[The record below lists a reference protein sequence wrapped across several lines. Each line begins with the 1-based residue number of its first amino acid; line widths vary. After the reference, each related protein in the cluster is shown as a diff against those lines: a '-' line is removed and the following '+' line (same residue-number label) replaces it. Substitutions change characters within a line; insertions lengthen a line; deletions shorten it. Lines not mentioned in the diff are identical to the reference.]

1 MATIREMIRQA
12 NADGY
17 MDENAEA
24 NDMCYLSDLMERD
37 KLMTCLDT
45 FVFGD
50 SGMRENNMQDIRRR
64 INNTFASKQYVSR
77 LSNSKKNW
85 LGMEMSDVLDKIS
98 IFLETL

>member
-1 MATIREMIRQA
+1 MVTIREMIRQA

-24 NDMCYLSDLMERD
+24 KD
-37 KLMTCLDT
+37 KLKMCLDT
-45 FVFGD
+45 VILND
-50 SGMRENNMQDIRRR
+50 PGMRENSMQDIKRR
-64 INNTFASKQYVSR
+64 INNTFATRQYVSR